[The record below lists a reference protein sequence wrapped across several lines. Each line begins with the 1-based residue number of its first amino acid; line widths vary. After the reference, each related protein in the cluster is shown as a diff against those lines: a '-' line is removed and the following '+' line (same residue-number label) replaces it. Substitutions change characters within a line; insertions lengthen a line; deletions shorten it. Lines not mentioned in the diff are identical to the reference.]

1 MDFFGLLCWA
11 FIILPIPLGF
21 LWVFAYRYRKDVGL
35 PDWLSGLLA
44 DGIISGHA
52 IQSGNAKEEDYG
64 FIIIAITSLENPGFI
79 LPEKACA
86 VAVAAAIPVP
96 EATYSCSPAK

>member
-64 FIIIAITSLENPGFI
+64 FIIIATIILVIVFVCLCLFLTSI
-79 LPEKACA
+79 L
-86 VAVAAAIPVP
+86 
-96 EATYSCSPAK
+96 